1 MTLNLPKVSPN
12 SKSHLSGPNLRDIH
26 SGHFILEHPGI
37 PGCLLSR
44 KDQPW
49 NSHLYSESEESL
61 WARQRPKVIS
71 AMSQKESQSWYLF
84 FFIIVNR
91 KTEVQAGWATCSRS
105 YTQILVPWDLKS
117 QARDAFHHNEIRQ
130 NRVTE
135 KEEEVLRVWDR
146 VIVVSIFFLNQ
157 YAPDKFNGLSVIQ
170 EYRMRIEWELVE
182 TVYSNSVLPLL
193 VENEK

>member
-1 MTLNLPKVSPN
+1 M
-12 SKSHLSGPNLRDIH
+12 
-26 SGHFILEHPGI
+26 
-37 PGCLLSR
+37 
-44 KDQPW
+44 
-49 NSHLYSESEESL
+49 
-61 WARQRPKVIS
+61 
-71 AMSQKESQSWYLF
+71 
-84 FFIIVNR
+84 
-91 KTEVQAGWATCSRS
+91 
-105 YTQILVPWDLKS
+105 PWDLKS